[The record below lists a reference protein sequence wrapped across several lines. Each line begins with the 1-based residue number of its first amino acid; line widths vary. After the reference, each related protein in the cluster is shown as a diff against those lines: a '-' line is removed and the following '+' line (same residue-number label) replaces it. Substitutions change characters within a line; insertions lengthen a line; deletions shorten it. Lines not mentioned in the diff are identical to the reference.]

1 MLRYFIKRL
10 LGMIPTLI
18 IVAVCVFFFIHLLPG
33 DPARLA
39 AGPEADEA
47 TVEMIRHSLGLDRSI
62 PEQFVNFVAGA
73 GQGNFGTSLRS
84 QRPVIEEIGERFGPT
99 PWLQL
104 TSMVDLRS
112 CDRRDFRGLPQQVA

>member
-62 PEQFVNFVAGA
+62 PEQFVNFVVGA
-73 GQGNFGTSLRS
+73 HTHFHG
-84 QRPVIEEIGERFGPT
+84 
-99 PWLQL
+99 
-104 TSMVDLRS
+104 MVGDLRS
-112 CDRRDFRGLPQQVA
+112 GNRRDFRGLPQQVA

>member
-39 AGPEADEA
+39 AGPEGGNDPPQ
-47 TVEMIRHSLGLDRSI
+47 SGSGPLD
-62 PEQFVNFVAGA
+62 P
-73 GQGNFGTSLRS
+73 
-84 QRPVIEEIGERFGPT
+84 
-99 PWLQL
+99 
-104 TSMVDLRS
+104 
-112 CDRRDFRGLPQQVA
+112 

>member
-39 AGPEADEA
+39 AGPEADGGNDPPQ
-47 TVEMIRHSLGLDRSI
+47 SGSGPLD
-62 PEQFVNFVAGA
+62 P
-73 GQGNFGTSLRS
+73 
-84 QRPVIEEIGERFGPT
+84 
-99 PWLQL
+99 
-104 TSMVDLRS
+104 
-112 CDRRDFRGLPQQVA
+112 

>member
-18 IVAVCVFFFIHLLPG
+18 IVAICVFFFIHLLPG

-47 TVEMIRHSLGLDRSI
+47 TVEMIRHSLGLDRSL
-62 PEQFVNFVAGA
+62 PEQFIHFVG
-73 GQGNFGTSLRS
+73 GVLQGDFGTSIRS
-84 QRPVIEEIGERFGPT
+84 QRPVSQEIAERFGPN
-99 PWLQL
+99 L
-104 TSMVDLRS
+104 
-112 CDRRDFRGLPQQVA
+112 

>member
-47 TVEMIRHSLGLDRSI
+47 TV
-62 PEQFVNFVAGA
+62 
-73 GQGNFGTSLRS
+73 
-84 QRPVIEEIGERFGPT
+84 
-99 PWLQL
+99 
-104 TSMVDLRS
+104 
-112 CDRRDFRGLPQQVA
+112 

>member
-47 TVEMIRHSLGLDRSI
+47 TVEMIRHSLGLCSFTRKYNKYFLI
-62 PEQFVNFVAGA
+62 
-73 GQGNFGTSLRS
+73 
-84 QRPVIEEIGERFGPT
+84 
-99 PWLQL
+99 LQEDGRL
-104 TSMVDLRS
+104 
-112 CDRRDFRGLPQQVA
+112 

>member
-39 AGPEADEA
+39 ARPG
-47 TVEMIRHSLGLDRSI
+47 
-62 PEQFVNFVAGA
+62 
-73 GQGNFGTSLRS
+73 GT
-84 QRPVIEEIGERFGPT
+84 
-99 PWLQL
+99 
-104 TSMVDLRS
+104 
-112 CDRRDFRGLPQQVA
+112 CC

>member
-62 PEQFVNFVAGA
+62 PEQFVNFVVGA
-73 GQGNFGTSLRS
+73 CQGDFGTSIRS
-84 QRPVIEEIGERFGPT
+84 QRPVIQIGRAH
-99 PWLQL
+99 
-104 TSMVDLRS
+104 V
-112 CDRRDFRGLPQQVA
+112 